1 MKKTRGSTS
10 EHARNIRQQGH
21 DDALEFAILIG
32 VADAYT
38 NDLKAKKDVVDKSGD
53 AHSVKSGNKKWQ
65 IFLYGANRFL
75 KDESYQAMNGMGQ
88 LLVECINSFPL
99 SFDEYSLN
107 KSLYKEKLKPHMIKL
122 QELLQSQNRVK
133 SFFSKAIF
141 NHGEVK
147 YLTIKSDDIFH
158 VFLNSDINTVF
169 AENLIVENSIKRSV
183 ASFDAQK
190 VIFKYD
196 GLNLAE
202 LEMRN
207 DTPIHYRE
215 IRFNMIK
222 PRAMKLFFEKI
233 PRQAKFSDRV
243 HVYGNASKTFGRWK

>member
-1 MKKTRGSTS
+1 MKIRGLPSD
-10 EHARNIRQQGH
+10 EARRIRQQGH
-21 DDALEFAILIG
+21 DDALEFATLIG
-32 VADAYT
+32 MADAYT

-75 KDESYQAMNGMGQ
+75 NDESYQAMNGMGQ
-88 LLVECINSFPL
+88 LLIECINAFPL
-99 SFDEYSLN
+99 SFSEYEDN
-107 KSLYKEKLKPHMIKL
+107 KSFHKEKLKNSMIQLKD
-122 QELLQSQNRVK
+122 LLQNKNRVR

-147 YLTIKSDDIFH
+147 YLTIKHEGVFH
-158 VFLNSDINTVF
+158 VFLNADINSIFVD
-169 AENLIVENSIKRSV
+169 NLVVENSIKRSSS
-183 ASFDAQK
+183 SFDAQK
-190 VIFKYD
+190 VIFKYN

-215 IRFNMIK
+215 IRFNMLK

-233 PRQAKFSDRV
+233 PLTKKYSERV
-243 HVYGNASKTFGRWK
+243 FVYGNASKTFGRWK